1 MNDIYSTVIPQAPFV
16 IGAYGL
22 IWVALLGFVGMVFN
36 RLRRMEKELAVL
48 EESLKR
54 REQG

>member
-1 MNDIYSTVIPQAPFV
+1 MTDIYSTVIPQAPFV

-54 REQG
+54 REQA

>member
-1 MNDIYSTVIPQAPFV
+1 MNDIYSTVIPQAPYI

-54 REQG
+54 REQA